1 MTAGDSKAALTI
13 TPQPALA
20 PSPQPRPAPTA
31 RALPPGLVAQVGQN
45 WTPIVGQ
52 NWMPIDTGLRRSAK
66 PCRTWA
72 GPKAA
77 IYNSTTAGERA
88 LTAATASADTQWN

>member
-31 RALPPGLVAQVGQN
+31 RALPPRLVAQVGQN

-52 NWMPIDTGLRRSAK
+52 NCMPIDTYGSDRQFSARRHRQRSLPA
-66 PCRTWA
+66 RNA
-72 GPKAA
+72 
-77 IYNSTTAGERA
+77 
-88 LTAATASADTQWN
+88 ADTKTGPGTAYAEQLPHR